1 MFDVIVI
8 GGGAAGFYGAIHI
21 ALASPHLKIAILER
35 GKQVLAKVKISGGG
49 RCNVTHAIFDPA
61 EFVSHYPR
69 GERELLGPLH
79 KHGSSET
86 VRFFESQGVMLK
98 TEEDGRMFPV
108 TDSSQTVIDSLMEQV
123 DELGI
128 QLFRQSGVKQIAPI
142 EDKGKKGD
150 GIRWRVKSIKK
161 TYITRKILL
170 ATGGNTKIW
179 DILSGLGHT
188 IVRPVPSLFTF
199 NISDNR
205 IKGLQGISTNAM
217 VEVLHDS
224 KPRKAIT
231 VSLRSA
237 HVKSPKLKAEG
248 PLLITHWGMSG
259 PAILRLSA
267 WGANILN
274 TYNYN
279 FRIRVNWIPEYQ
291 TEGVQSLL
299 REVKMVESK
308 KTVFRTQA
316 LDLPRRLWRNLVKA
330 SGISE
335 QMKWAEVSQKLLE
348 NLARQLTGSEFRVQ
362 GKSTFK
368 EEFVTAGGVHLKEIN
383 FKTFESKLHKN
394 LFLAGE
400 IINVDGITGGFNFQN
415 AWTGAYIA
423 AQAIAKDF

>member
-21 ALASPHLKIAILER
+21 ALARPHLKIAILER
-35 GKQVLAKVKISGGG
+35 GKQVLAKVRISGGG

-61 EFVSHYPR
+61 EFVRNYPR

-79 KHGSSET
+79 KHGSADT
-86 VRFFESQGVMLK
+86 VDFFESLGVALK
-98 TEEDGRMFPV
+98 TESDGRMFPV

-123 DELGI
+123 ERLGI
-128 QLFRQSGVKQIAPI
+128 QLFRQSGVKQIIPLDHN
-142 EDKGKKGD
+142 EGKGSETH
-150 GIRWRVKSIKK
+150 WRVKSIKK
-161 TYITRKILL
+161 TYTTRKVLL
-170 ATGGNTKIW
+170 ATGSNIRIW
-179 DILSGLGHT
+179 DILQNLGHT
-188 IVRPVPSLFTF
+188 IVSPVPSLFTF

-205 IKGLQGISTNAM
+205 IKGLQGVSTHAQ
-217 VEVLHDS
+217 VEVLQDG

-237 HVKSPKLKAEG
+237 SERSPKLRAEG

-259 PAILRLSA
+259 PAVLKLSA

-274 TYNYN
+274 SYNYN

-291 TEGVQSLL
+291 REGVQSLL
-299 REVKMVESK
+299 REVKVVESR

-335 QMKWAEVSQKLLE
+335 QMKWAEVPQKLME
-348 NLARQLTGSEFRVQ
+348 NLAGQLTGSEFRVQ

-400 IINVDGITGGFNFQN
+400 VINVDGITGGFNFQN

-423 AQAIAKDF
+423 AQAISKDL

>member
-21 ALASPHLKIAILER
+21 ALARPHFKIAILER

-49 RCNVTHAIFDPA
+49 RCNVTHAIFDPVDFA
-61 EFVSHYPR
+61 SHYPR
-69 GERELLGPLH
+69 GERELLGPFH
-79 KHGSSET
+79 RHGSAET
-86 VRFFESQGVMLK
+86 VRYFESRGVMLK
-98 TEEDGRMFPV
+98 TEDDGRMFPV
-108 TDSSQTVIDSLMEQV
+108 TDSSQTVIDSFMEQV

-128 QLFRQSGVKQIAPI
+128 QLFRQSGVKQIAPLQDNG
-142 EDKGKKGD
+142 EEGD
-150 GIRWRVKSIKK
+150 EVRWRVKSIKK

-170 ATGGNTKIW
+170 ATGSNTKIW
-179 DILSGLGHT
+179 DMLSGLGHT

-199 NISDNR
+199 NISDHR

-237 HVKSPKLKAEG
+237 HEKSPKLKAEG

-348 NLARQLTGSEFRVQ
+348 NLARQLTNS
-362 GKSTFK
+362 S
-368 EEFVTAGGVHLKEIN
+368 LKV
-383 FKTFESKLHKN
+383 L
-394 LFLAGE
+394 LP
-400 IINVDGITGGFNFQN
+400 
-415 AWTGAYIA
+415 
-423 AQAIAKDF
+423 